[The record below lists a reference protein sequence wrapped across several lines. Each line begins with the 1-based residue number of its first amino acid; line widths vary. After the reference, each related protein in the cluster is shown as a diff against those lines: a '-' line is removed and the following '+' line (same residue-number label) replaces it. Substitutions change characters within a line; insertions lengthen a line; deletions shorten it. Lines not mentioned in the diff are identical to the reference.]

1 MLNFGLHAGLLG
13 DLITTSLEYFIRDSK
28 DVLLAPPTLGTLG
41 TATIPDT
48 NVGEIESKGFEI
60 QVGCSNHC
68 GEVDVSLRGDA
79 CVMQNKMKQLIAE
92 HGGYRTS

>member
-48 NVGEIESKGFEI
+48 NVGEIENKGFEI
-60 QVGCSNHC
+60 QVGYNNQF
-68 GEVDVSLRGDA
+68 GEVDFSIRGNA
-79 CVMQNKMKQLIAE
+79 PLICE
-92 HGGYRTS
+92 EL